1 MNGRACSMGESD
13 FYAARSCGYAFSY
26 FTIIRG
32 RCCTPFQ
39 AEGTLRSNAC
49 EPERRFL
56 TTRLASVR
64 VLVEVELSSRQ
75 TRFFAHTFVQFSFGR
90 SASIKAGINNE
101 RSVFSDRNSDARQ
114 TFCRLS
120 PYEFF
125 ERTLVST
132 MCPPLY
138 TSNDSCRKR
147 RLFLEEEKA
156 RAINS
161 TLLEVECRC
170 KTSSQFVHRPYERGT
185 VALSKNACRPL
196 STRGEGEE
204 EEEGKEKKRWPAI
217 ISLMRRR
224 ILFTTWL

>member
-1 MNGRACSMGESD
+1 MNGRAYSMGESD

-26 FTIIRG
+26 FTIIRR

-75 TRFFAHTFVQFSFGR
+75 TRFFPHTFVQFSFGR

-132 MCPPLY
+132 MCPPYIHRTIRVEKGVSFSRRKKREQLIPLCSK
-138 TSNDSCRKR
+138 SNAVVKPLLNLFTGRTKEGPSRYRKMLAGRFPREGRER
-147 RLFLEEEKA
+147 R
-156 RAINS
+156 R
-161 TLLEVECRC
+161 R
-170 KTSSQFVHRPYERGT
+170 R
-185 VALSKNACRPL
+185 
-196 STRGEGEE
+196 
-204 EEEGKEKKRWPAI
+204 EKKRNDG
-217 ISLMRRR
+217 RR
-224 ILFTTWL
+224 